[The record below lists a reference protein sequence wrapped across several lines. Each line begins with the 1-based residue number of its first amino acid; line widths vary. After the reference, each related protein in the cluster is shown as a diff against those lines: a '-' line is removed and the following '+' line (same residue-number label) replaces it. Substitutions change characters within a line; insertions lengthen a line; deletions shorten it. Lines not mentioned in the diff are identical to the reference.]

1 MTSTNSTITPSTQ
14 ILEAARKAQALADAG
29 KALKPFLPQ
38 DSRETVEGVEKV
50 ANALKATGE
59 AMKHFGFDEA
69 EPEPFDAI
77 TGQKTGQKAVQAD
90 AMTGYSLNNADSGS
104 LFLFP
109 NPDDGIM
116 DGYLNVIQVDS
127 ITGKGE
133 FNTNPET
140 LSPLNIDTTLVTD
153 AYQHQDV
160 PGADL
165 IGVQPKQGTDPYQAQ
180 DAQYAVLA

>member
-1 MTSTNSTITPSTQ
+1 MTNTNSTITPSTQ

-90 AMTGYSLNNADSGS
+90 AMTGYSLNNADSGA

-109 NPDDGIM
+109 NPDDGIRDDYLITDENANGGWMTTEPMTEIPGFLLNEAVSFEESRM
-116 DGYLNVIQVDS
+116 DRLDSTSPFDALALNEPQKNDI
-127 ITGKGE
+127 
-133 FNTNPET
+133 F
-140 LSPLNIDTTLVTD
+140 
-153 AYQHQDV
+153 
-160 PGADL
+160 
-165 IGVQPKQGTDPYQAQ
+165 
-180 DAQYAVLA
+180 